1 MELQEQITHL
11 RYLEQEYLKHKYIK
25 NNENS
30 LESIR
35 TFAAWHSAAAVLFCD
50 IIPEGDS
57 YLKRFVEADTS
68 GNAYVLASLYD
79 SLHTSY
85 EVLMNRVQKNGKSI
99 EQSSTSSNPSPLV
112 FISHSSKDA
121 PIIKNFIRDIL
132 KNGIGLRNE
141 EIACTSFEATGVS
154 PGESIPKYIKDNIKG
169 AKICLAMVSKNYKA
183 SEVCQNEV
191 GAAWALGNVPIQV
204 VLPNTEFKEIGW
216 LLNTDK
222 AAKIDDDESLDSLM
236 EQICNRIGRPYI
248 TPTNWNPCKKDFLK
262 SLTAPQSVDTDTDV
276 EIKSL
281 KETKVAKESKLQVFD
296 TLFRIR
302 DITEGVFQAQIDLRL
317 RTSENIYLRKISLV
331 NKEDFIGSSYNGR
344 NDMDLR
350 SFLQYQ
356 LLDIDTCTLDSFEE
370 KLRELDSSS
379 MRVLDYYIDKDH
391 QISLSIVSSF
401 CVIREMDGYMDLP
414 ISGWSL
420 KIEYNVSDSV
430 SVPLEI
436 KLAKG
441 AENRYFVHRL

>member
-1 MELQEQITHL
+1 
-11 RYLEQEYLKHKYIK
+11 
-25 NNENS
+25 
-30 LESIR
+30 
-35 TFAAWHSAAAVLFCD
+35 
-50 IIPEGDS
+50 
-57 YLKRFVEADTS
+57 
-68 GNAYVLASLYD
+68 
-79 SLHTSY
+79 
-85 EVLMNRVQKNGKSI
+85 
-99 EQSSTSSNPSPLV
+99 
-112 FISHSSKDA
+112 
-121 PIIKNFIRDIL
+121 
-132 KNGIGLRNE
+132 
-141 EIACTSFEATGVS
+141 
-154 PGESIPKYIKDNIKG
+154 
-169 AKICLAMVSKNYKA
+169 
-183 SEVCQNEV
+183 
-191 GAAWALGNVPIQV
+191 
-204 VLPNTEFKEIGW
+204 
-216 LLNTDK
+216 
-222 AAKIDDDESLDSLM
+222 M